1 VILDAKTRKKVGSD
15 TSVEK
20 GVTAAVVGGA
30 GAYEGARG
38 KVKITE
44 AAGGSTLDFSF
55 ETD

>member
-1 VILDAKTRKKVGSD
+1 MILDAKTRKKVGSD